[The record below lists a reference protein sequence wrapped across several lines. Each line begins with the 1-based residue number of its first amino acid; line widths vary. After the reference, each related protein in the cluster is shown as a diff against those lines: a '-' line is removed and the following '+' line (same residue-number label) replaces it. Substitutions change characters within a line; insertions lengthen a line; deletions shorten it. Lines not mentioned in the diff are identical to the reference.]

1 VLHCDYFSEGLQMN
15 DHENTQKKSDAA
27 YPHQIPVWD
36 LPTRLFHW
44 LIVIFVIISFTT
56 GMVGGNWMSYH
67 LKSGYIILALLLF
80 RLGWGFWGGRYS
92 RFVSFIRSP
101 VAVIRYAK
109 TLLREDTPKHLGHNP
124 MGGWSVM
131 AMLGALLLQVSTGLF
146 ANDDI
151 ATQGPLSGWVSKAT
165 SDWLTGIHLFNK
177 GVILFLIALHLSAV
191 LFYLLIKHDNLI
203 IPMVTGLRPWSED
216 APSSIYKIWR
226 AVLTVAF
233 SITVVYWAVH

>member
-1 VLHCDYFSEGLQMN
+1 MDS
-15 DHENTQKKSDAA
+15 HEHTQKENSSAC
-27 YPHQIPVWD
+27 PHQIRVWD

-44 LIVIFVIISFTT
+44 LMVIFVIISFAT
-56 GMVGGNWMSYH
+56 GMVGGNWMTYH

-80 RLGWGFWGGRYS
+80 RLSWGFWGGRYS
-92 RFVSFIRSP
+92 RFVSFIRGP
-101 VAVIRYAK
+101 IAVMQYAK
-109 TLLREDTPKHLGHNP
+109 TLFHDDPAKHLGHNP

-131 AMLGALLLQVSTGLF
+131 AMLAALLLQVSTGLF

-151 ATQGPLSGWVSKAT
+151 ATQGPLYGWVSKAT

-191 LFYLLIKHDNLI
+191 FFYLLIKRDNLI
-203 IPMVTGLRPWSED
+203 IPMVTGIRPWSED

-226 AVLTVAF
+226 AVLTAAL
-233 SITVVYWAVH
+233 SIMVVYWVVH